1 MFELGMRLAF
11 DKPTVIIKD
20 DQTDYSFDTGVIEH
34 LTYPRDLRFARMVA
48 FKSQLAEKAIG
59 TYKAAQS
66 DPEHSVFL
74 KNFGTFKVASLS
86 QAEVTADQ
94 AVLEMLI
101 DMQREIARIRRQTDT
116 TKSRGFSIDATA
128 LRKLI
133 FELIN
138 EFKHNNP
145 GCTLKDN
152 DELEKFV
159 GTQLPHFRAS
169 QDLKNALEQVI
180 NEMELLDKL

>member
-1 MFELGMRLAF
+1 V
-11 DKPTVIIKD
+11 D
-20 DQTDYSFDTGVIEH
+20 
-34 LTYPRDLRFARMVA
+34 
-48 FKSQLAEKAIG
+48 

-86 QAEVTADQ
+86 QSEVTADQ